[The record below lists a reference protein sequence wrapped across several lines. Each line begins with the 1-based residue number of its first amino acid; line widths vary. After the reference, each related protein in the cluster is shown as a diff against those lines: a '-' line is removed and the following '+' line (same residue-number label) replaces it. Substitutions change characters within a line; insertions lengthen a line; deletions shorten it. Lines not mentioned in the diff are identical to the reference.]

1 MNVGV
6 HMCVPRP
13 LPPGTLMLLALLL
26 VGCPHSST
34 DAECETIGV
43 GSISFHPVLPTSSLT
58 SKAYLYVYT
67 AAGVEVAVLGDGDSL
82 TDIPAGPYLLGVGN
96 VRGEDDGSG
105 FVATYGLLSGTVSE
119 VCLGDGETL
128 DRTPELVLQPGS
140 RHLWFSAGES
150 LAAFAP
156 ESLGATATLAP
167 DLRMDVTPTNDF
179 RGFAFDP
186 MGNLWAATSDTYGVR
201 LLVFEPQDV
210 EAGGAVEPIVT
221 VTNDLFGQGASIGEI
236 AFAPDGQLVG
246 VVNNT
251 YEAWVGAFGY
261 DPSGQI
267 LALVSGETATAE
279 PTWTATVD
287 GLVSPADLAFDDA
300 GRAWISDQDNAVVL
314 RVDAFA
320 DEAVTPDARFTA
332 LYMEYALR
340 GPTDLAFLP
349 DGGLL
354 VDYWTDGQ
362 LVELPASELEGTGD
376 VTVVVDGTT
385 FDVLALPEGLAVTGT
400 GTQWYGNYPATLV
413 SDAGITIT
421 LDGLPQPRD
430 LGVN

>member
-1 MNVGV
+1 MIV
-6 HMCVPRP
+6 
-13 LPPGTLMLLALLL
+13 ALLL
-26 VGCPHSST
+26 AGCPHSST
-34 DAECETIGV
+34 DAECETTGV
-43 GSISFHPVLPTSSLT
+43 GTISFHPMLPDVSLT

-67 AAGVEVAVLGDGDSL
+67 ALGVVVAILGDGDSL
-82 TDIPAGPYLLGVGN
+82 ADVPAGPYLLGVGN
-96 VRGEDDGSG
+96 VRAEDDGSG
-105 FVATYGLLSGTVSE
+105 FVATYGLLSGTVAE

-167 DLRMDVTPTNDF
+167 DLRMDVTLTNDF
-179 RGFAFDP
+179 RGFGFDP

-210 EAGGAVEPIVT
+210 EAGGAIEPIVT
-221 VTNDLFGQGASIGEI
+221 LTNDLFTQGASIGEI
-236 AFAPDGQLVG
+236 TFAPDGQLVG

-251 YEAWVGAFGY
+251 NAAWVGAFGY
-261 DPSGQI
+261 DASGQI
-267 LALVSGETATAE
+267 LALVSGDTATVE
-279 PTWTATVD
+279 PTWTASID

-300 GRAWISDQDNAVVL
+300 GRAWISDQDNALVL
-314 RVDAFA
+314 RVDAFGEDTA
-320 DEAVTPDARFTA
+320 TPAARFTA
-332 LYMEYALR
+332 MYLEIALR

-362 LVELPASELEGTGD
+362 LVELPPSELSATGD
-376 VTVVVDGTT
+376 VNVNVDGTT

-400 GTQWYGNYPATLV
+400 GAQWYGNYPATLV
-413 SDAGITIT
+413 SDAGVSITVE
-421 LDGLPQPRD
+421 GLPQPRD